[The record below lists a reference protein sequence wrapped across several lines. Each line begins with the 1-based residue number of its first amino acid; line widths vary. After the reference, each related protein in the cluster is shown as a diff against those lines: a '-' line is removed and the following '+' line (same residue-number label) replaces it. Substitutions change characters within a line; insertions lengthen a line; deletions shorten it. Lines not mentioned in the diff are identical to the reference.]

1 MSEKLNPE
9 QRSRNMAAVK
19 NKNTAPEIIV
29 RKTLHRLGY
38 RFRLHRRDLPGNP
51 DIVLP
56 KYRAVIFVHG
66 CFWHGHPGCSRASRP
81 QTTAEFWNTKLDKN
95 LRRDQEV
102 QARLHALGW
111 RVLVIWQCRT
121 KDREQL
127 EQQINHFLQ
136 STPRI
141 NYGTQGGRK
150 R

>member
-81 QTTAEFWNTKLDKN
+81 RTNAEFWNTKLDKN

-127 EQQINHFLQ
+127 EQQINHFL
-136 STPRI
+136 
-141 NYGTQGGRK
+141 
-150 R
+150 